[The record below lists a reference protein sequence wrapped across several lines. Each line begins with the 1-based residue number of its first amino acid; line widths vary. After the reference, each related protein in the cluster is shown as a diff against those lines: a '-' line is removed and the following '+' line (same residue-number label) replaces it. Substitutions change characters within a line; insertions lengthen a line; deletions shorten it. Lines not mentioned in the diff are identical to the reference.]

1 MGRRVS
7 KSKENIKEESMKSIS
22 TWESERLN
30 MASARPNNEGSGASP
45 RSNISAL
52 KELTLRLL
60 REVQAIT
67 EVRTL
72 SLEGGV
78 DFYGEVSR
86 FEVDLIKRALL
97 QTAGHQGRAARLLNL
112 KVTTLNSK
120 IKHYNIALMGSRTV
134 IRSLK
139 PKNSI
144 TVPTSELNTNH
155 VAPSHPVFALGDFFS
170 Y

>member
-1 MGRRVS
+1 
-7 KSKENIKEESMKSIS
+7 MKSIS
-22 TWESERLN
+22 AWESEQSDTVNAL
-30 MASARPNNEGSGASP
+30 PNGNGNGAH
-45 RSNISAL
+45 SNITAL

-86 FEVDLIKRALL
+86 FEIDLIKRALL

-120 IKHYNIALMGSRTV
+120 IKHYNIGLNGFANGFPLV
-134 IRSLK
+134 E
-139 PKNSI
+139 
-144 TVPTSELNTNH
+144 TSEVETRPH
-155 VAPSHPVFALGDFFS
+155 I
-170 Y
+170 

>member
-1 MGRRVS
+1 
-7 KSKENIKEESMKSIS
+7 MKSIS
-22 TWESERLN
+22 TWESERLVN
-30 MASARPNNEGSGASP
+30 AVPKGDGNGAAAH
-45 RSNISAL
+45 SNITAL

-120 IKHYNIALMGSRTV
+120 IKHYNIALNGFANGYPLVEASDIENR
-134 IRSLK
+134 
-139 PKNSI
+139 P
-144 TVPTSELNTNH
+144 H
-155 VAPSHPVFALGDFFS
+155 V
-170 Y
+170 

>member
-1 MGRRVS
+1 
-7 KSKENIKEESMKSIS
+7 MKSIS
-22 TWESERLN
+22 TWESERSDTVN
-30 MASARPNNEGSGASP
+30 AVPNGNGNGNGAATH
-45 RSNISAL
+45 SNITAL

-120 IKHYNIALMGSRTV
+120 IKHYNIAMNGFANGYPLVETGEIETR
-134 IRSLK
+134 
-139 PKNSI
+139 P
-144 TVPTSELNTNH
+144 H
-155 VAPSHPVFALGDFFS
+155 V
-170 Y
+170 

>member
-1 MGRRVS
+1 
-7 KSKENIKEESMKSIS
+7 MKSIS
-22 TWESERLN
+22 TWESE
-30 MASARPNNEGSGASP
+30 GSDMVNAVPKSNGNGNGNGTTAH
-45 RSNISAL
+45 SNITAL

-120 IKHYNIALMGSRTV
+120 IKHYNIALNG
-134 IRSLK
+134 
-139 PKNSI
+139 
-144 TVPTSELNTNH
+144 
-155 VAPSHPVFALGDFFS
+155 FANGYPLVETGEFETRQHI
-170 Y
+170 

>member
-1 MGRRVS
+1 
-7 KSKENIKEESMKSIS
+7 MKSIS

-30 MASARPNNEGSGASP
+30 MGSARPNNEGSGASP

-120 IKHYNIALMGSRTV
+120 IK
-134 IRSLK
+134 
-139 PKNSI
+139 
-144 TVPTSELNTNH
+144 
-155 VAPSHPVFALGDFFS
+155 ALGKQ
-170 Y
+170 

>member
-1 MGRRVS
+1 M
-7 KSKENIKEESMKSIS
+7 NSIS
-22 TWESERLN
+22 TWESERLDIQKTV
-30 MASARPNNEGSGASP
+30 PNGDGTVANA
-45 RSNISAL
+45 RSNITAL

-72 SLEGGV
+72 SLEGGI
-78 DFYGEVSR
+78 DFYSEVSR

-120 IKHYNIALMGSRTV
+120 IKHYNIALNGFANGYPLVEAGEIET
-134 IRSLK
+134 RS
-139 PKNSI
+139 
-144 TVPTSELNTNH
+144 H
-155 VAPSHPVFALGDFFS
+155 V
-170 Y
+170 

>member
-1 MGRRVS
+1 
-7 KSKENIKEESMKSIS
+7 MKSIS
-22 TWESERLN
+22 TWESEPLN
-30 MASARPNNEGSGASP
+30 IIDAVPNGGGNGAAA
-45 RSNISAL
+45 RSNITAL

-120 IKHYNIALMGSRTV
+120 IKHYNIALNGFANGY
-134 IRSLK
+134 SLEE
-139 PKNSI
+139 
-144 TVPTSELNTNH
+144 TGDTE
-155 VAPSHPVFALGDFFS
+155 SHPQI
-170 Y
+170 